1 MSLVITTSN
10 FEKESRKLIKK
21 YKSLGV
27 EISELI
33 QTLTTNPTLGTPIG
47 KDCFKIRIGI
57 KSKGKGK
64 SGGGRIITCV
74 VSRKETVVLLSIYD
88 KSEMENISED
98 ILNKLLI
105 DNNLG

>member
-1 MSLVITTSN
+1 MSLVLTTSN

>member
-1 MSLVITTSN
+1 MSLVLTTSN

-64 SGGGRIITCV
+64 SGGGRVITCV